1 MVKIIPSKPYAIN
14 TFSETELCFKSAD
27 SIWYD
32 GCDLNHE
39 TKSITVSEKVLIAYG
54 MTGVILAMKQKA

>member
-1 MVKIIPSKPYAIN
+1 M
-14 TFSETELCFKSAD
+14 LKSAD

-54 MTGVILAMKQKA
+54 VTGVILAMKQKA